1 MNILIKK
8 FKLINDEDGVGVVWF
23 ALSFIAVIFIA
34 GLAIDGGRLYETKSE
49 LRKAADAAVLSGA
62 QQLTVNN
69 TAVTDTVN
77 QILAAHNEQS
87 SLKGL
92 LIKPDNENKVTVTL
106 ERSVPLYF
114 MKLFGFSS
122 TPVSIRSAAEID
134 PLVRTTGIVPFGI
147 DESMVPDTSHGPVPV
162 TLKVDSGDSIYG
174 NFGIVALS
182 GVGGKLYQ
190 DALMYGYDGE
200 IDISDP
206 NNPVIFDT
214 QTGNVQHKT
223 VTGVNYRIS
232 QSVYSEGDMTHSD
245 DTRIITILVYQP
257 YKVTTNQL
265 KSIKVTGFAYFYLD
279 QPMSSTDS
287 TVKGEFISLVGKG
300 YGKKDALDC
309 GAYAVKLVE

>member
-8 FKLINDEDGVGVVWF
+8 FKLIKDEDGVGVVWF

-62 QQLTVNN
+62 QQLTVSD

-87 SLKGL
+87 SLKEL
-92 LIKPDNENKVTVTL
+92 LIKPDNENKVTLAL

-147 DESMVPDTSHGPVPV
+147 DKNLLSGIEKGTQVE
-162 TLKVDSGDSIYG
+162 LKVDSGDSIYG

-190 DALMYGYDGE
+190 DALMYGYEEE
-200 IDISDP
+200 IDLSDI
-206 NNPVIFDT
+206 NNLPVYDT

-232 QSVYSEGDMTHSD
+232 QSPYADGDMTHSD
-245 DTRIITILVYQP
+245 DPRIITILVYEP

-265 KSIKVTGFAYFYLD
+265 KSIKVTGLAYFYLD

-287 TVKGEFISLVGKG
+287 TVKGKFISLVGKG